1 MTGEN
6 SSSAAV
12 RETAGSHM
20 VCKIPRA
27 TAETTV
33 KTVIKSLQGEHF
45 ECADTV
51 FVIDA
56 AGRLEGIVRINDLLA
71 NGDRPIGEIMVSEY
85 DGVRS
90 DDDQEQIA
98 VLAIRLN
105 MIVVPVVDSHRRL
118 IGAVPPEALFR
129 ILRDEHMED
138 MQRFAGIAPHERGP
152 VIALRAPLFDRYR
165 RRLPWLVFGLLAS
178 SVVTSVMVGFEH
190 CLSANVQVAFFIP
203 ALVYITGAIGTQA
216 VSVAVQSLSSDNA
229 PSRALLR
236 DELVVGFAIGASLG
250 LLSSILVF
258 TIFGNS
264 MLSLA
269 VGLAVH

>member
-90 DDDQEQIA
+90 DDDQEQISGA
-98 VLAIRLN
+98 RHPAEHDCRAGRRQSSA
-105 MIVVPVVDSHRRL
+105 PDWRRAAGSAFQDSAR
-118 IGAVPPEALFR
+118 
-129 ILRDEHMED
+129 
-138 MQRFAGIAPHERGP
+138 
-152 VIALRAPLFDRYR
+152 
-165 RRLPWLVFGLLAS
+165 
-178 SVVTSVMVGFEH
+178 
-190 CLSANVQVAFFIP
+190 
-203 ALVYITGAIGTQA
+203 
-216 VSVAVQSLSSDNA
+216 
-229 PSRALLR
+229 
-236 DELVVGFAIGASLG
+236 
-250 LLSSILVF
+250 
-258 TIFGNS
+258 
-264 MLSLA
+264 
-269 VGLAVH
+269 